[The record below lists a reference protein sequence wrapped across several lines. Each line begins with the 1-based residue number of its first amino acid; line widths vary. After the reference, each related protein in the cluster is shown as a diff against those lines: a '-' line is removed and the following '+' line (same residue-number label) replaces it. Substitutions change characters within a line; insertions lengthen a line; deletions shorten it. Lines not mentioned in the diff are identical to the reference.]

1 MCLFLRLD
9 TRDFLS
15 LQVLDLNLVPLIGGM
30 LYSFCPRAS
39 HWSQPF
45 MKHRFTVLLVL
56 VVLLSSLV
64 GGLMGGHA
72 SAKSEPAADLSP
84 TEFLHNFTEA
94 LDVIQMT
101 YVDEI
106 GPDRLVY
113 SAIKGM
119 LRVLDPHSSFFDPK
133 EFSKLREE
141 QHSKYFGLGIR
152 VRPLLRDQGR
162 HVIVEPPQ
170 IGSPAERKGLRANDV
185 ITHIEGEP
193 IDEWT
198 SDEVVSHLKG
208 PRGTTV
214 NITIERPGVREPLEI
229 NIERDE
235 IPLDT
240 IPYAFEVRPG
250 IGYVKID
257 RFSESTAEELQ
268 DKLKELE
275 PHNLS
280 GLVLD
285 LRDNPGGLLN
295 QAIAVSDFFLPRGEL
310 VVSTRGRAE
319 GSAKS
324 YKAPSLDKV
333 ILPLIVLINRHS
345 ASASEIVAGALQD
358 HDRALIVGE
367 TSFGK
372 GLVQSVYPLDNDTGM
387 ALTTAK
393 YYTPSGRLIQRD
405 YSGSNFE
412 YYYMNLE
419 DAAADSSQNREVTTT
434 DGGRRVLGGG
444 GITPDVVVPMR
455 ELNRFEATLSSK
467 DVFFQYARRLTS
479 GQLPAASNFQL
490 PIEKD
495 EIEIHRENIDRVLP
509 EFEINE
515 SILDDF
521 KSFLRDR
528 KIDFTEEEIQDNV
541 DYINRRIRQEV
552 FTSSFGLQEGFRVA
566 IQGDTQVLKALELM
580 PEAKSL
586 MMSGMNTPAALN
598 PSR

>member
-1 MCLFLRLD
+1 
-9 TRDFLS
+9 
-15 LQVLDLNLVPLIGGM
+15 
-30 LYSFCPRAS
+30 
-39 HWSQPF
+39 

-141 QHSKYFGLGIR
+141 QHSKYYGLGIR
-152 VRPLLRDQGR
+152 VRPLLPDQGR

-214 NITIERPGVREPLEI
+214 NITIERPGVREPLQI
-229 NIERDE
+229 DIERDE

-240 IPYAFEVRPG
+240 IPYAFELRPG

-268 DKLKELE
+268 TKLKELE

-319 GSAKS
+319 GSAKN
-324 YKAPSLDKV
+324 YKAPSIDKV

-372 GLVQSVYPLDNDTGM
+372 GLVQSVYPLDNETGM

-419 DAAADSSQNREVTTT
+419 NAAADGSQNREVTTT

-490 PIEKD
+490 PIKND
-495 EIEIHRENIDRVLP
+495 EVEIRREHIDSVLP

-566 IQGDTQVLKALELM
+566 IQGDTQVLKALESM
-580 PEAKSL
+580 SEAKSL

-598 PSR
+598 PRR